1 MGPEDTAVLLAQFET
16 AGDLASLLTYLHRDA
31 AAIIPEGAIAGW
43 YRNVW
48 FPSGPGPI
56 SVSGTTFYDWTWE
69 VNGVTYPGTAEVAFV
84 QSFADGSVVN
94 DVVRLVEY
102 DGVWHWF
109 FGRNRDFVNEQIAAY
124 TPGAAL
130 LTAESARAGE
140 DGGSAQASG
149 AAQTSDGTAPYGV
162 AALAGLSEDAFLALA
177 PSAAGSI
184 AQSSRAPERS
194 STSRD
199 GRARTRILTYYS
211 DPDGEL
217 YPVGVVGTITLSN
230 ANDELAYLDTLKQPV
245 KGEGGGMITPEIL
258 QSGVDG
264 GVHFQMQSEFA
275 SAAVGSATNLYFT
288 KPGSGIVYVIGAVD
302 ETNLA
307 ALAQAMVSRADRS
320 GA

>member
-1 MGPEDTAVLLAQFET
+1 MRTSRRAFVWSALAGMALVGGARPTHATSVQRAMGPEDTAVLLAQFET

-130 LTAESARAGE
+130 LTAESARAGASRAGE
-140 DGGSAQASG
+140 DGGARKRAVRRRR
-149 AAQTSDGTAPYGV
+149 ATAPHPMAWRRSRGCRKMPSWRWRRALPGV
-162 AALAGLSEDAFLALA
+162 L
-177 PSAAGSI
+177 P
-184 AQSSRAPERS
+184 
-194 STSRD
+194 
-199 GRARTRILTYYS
+199 RARGLR
-211 DPDGEL
+211 
-217 YPVGVVGTITLSN
+217 
-230 ANDELAYLDTLKQPV
+230 NDLPPRAT
-245 KGEGGGMITPEIL
+245 EGREPA
-258 QSGVDG
+258 
-264 GVHFQMQSEFA
+264 F
-275 SAAVGSATNLYFT
+275 
-288 KPGSGIVYVIGAVD
+288 
-302 ETNLA
+302 
-307 ALAQAMVSRADRS
+307 
-320 GA
+320 